1 MRRELPPSPAGR
13 GALPTRND
21 ILERADELIRRKGFN
36 AFSYADIAGVLEI
49 RNSAIHYHF
58 PTKSGLGQAVID
70 RELERLREY
79 RSRFAAMPGDEQL
92 KDLVAVFY
100 RNSQMGY
107 ICLMG
112 SLLPDFET
120 FEGGMQEKVSEMCD
134 TILGWV
140 TDSLEKARKK
150 GRIRFDGAAG
160 DRAALFIST
169 LLSSLLLSRVQ
180 GPAVFRRMVDR
191 LLEDLGAGWRTGD
204 LPQAKLPATE
214 ESYSFT
220 SKIEICT
227 K

>member
-1 MRRELPPSPAGR
+1 MKRELPPAPPGK

-21 ILERADELIRRKGFN
+21 ILERADGLIRRKGFN
-36 AFSYADIAGVLEI
+36 AFSYADIAGLLEI

-79 RSRFAAMPGDEQL
+79 RSRFAATPGDEEL

-100 RNSQMGY
+100 RNSRMGY

-120 FEGGMQEKVSEMCD
+120 FDGGMQDKVTEMCEA
-134 TILGWV
+134 ILGWV
-140 TDSLEKARKK
+140 SDSLEKARKK
-150 GRIRFDGAAG
+150 GRIRFDGSAE
-160 DRAALFIST
+160 DRATLFIST

-180 GPAVFRRMVDR
+180 GQAVFRRMVDR

-204 LPQAKLPATE
+204 LPQVDLTATE

-220 SKIEICT
+220 SKIELCT